1 VSIGTRA
8 LRSEGDQP
16 VRVLITAKAP
26 LPGNVKTRLSPPL
39 APALAARLAEAF
51 LTDVLAAACAVD
63 PGAGFLCPAADA
75 VDLRRR
81 FPGVPVVAQTG
92 AGLAAALA
100 SGVQGGTV
108 VVAGDAPGI
117 APATIT
123 AAASADADLVL
134 APSRDGGFALIRMRL
149 HRPAVFADIHW
160 STGRVLDQIVAAG
173 RAAGLTVALLDP
185 VADVDTI
192 ADLDGLDLSC
202 APATRLVL
210 EAAIR

>member
-1 VSIGTRA
+1 MSIGTRA
-8 LRSEGDQP
+8 LRSGGDEP

-26 LPGNVKTRLSPPL
+26 LPGNAKTRLSPPL
-39 APALAARLAEAF
+39 APELAARLAEAF
-51 LTDVLAAACAVD
+51 LTDVLAAAQLVD
-63 PGAGFLCPAADA
+63 PGAGFLCPADDTA
-75 VDLRRR
+75 DLRRR
-81 FPGVPVVAQTG
+81 FPGVPVVAQSG

-100 SGVQGGTV
+100 SGVRGGAI

-117 APATIT
+117 RPGTI
-123 AAASADADLVL
+123 AAAANADADLVL

-149 HRPAVFADIHW
+149 HRPSVFADIHW
-160 STGRVLDQIVAAG
+160 STGRVLDQTVAAG

-192 ADLDGLDLSC
+192 ADLEGLDLSC

-210 EAAIR
+210 EGAIP